1 MKTLLFSTVAIAL
14 FFGLYAA
21 TLRRSNLFRLRRF
34 YLVGTLVLS
43 LVLPFVSIEVPSRV
57 TAVAQPYTQYFE
69 DVQEPTVI
77 QGDAADAAVEKSTT
91 ETTLTTEA
99 VQSTTTGAIGSTTTL
114 TTGTTGATE
123 TTNAF
128 AFRDLLWWGYVLGC
142 GVSFILLVVKLFKTG
157 RYYRRSVLS
166 DELSTGDMCVR
177 VLGEPDGNLPFSF
190 LRSVFVNPEVFTESE
205 LQQVLRH
212 ERTHIRQRHTWD
224 LLFTEAVRVMQWF
237 NPVIYLYAK
246 ELSSVHEY
254 LADEQVLAQGA
265 SKRDYLELLYKQ
277 LCVGKFVP
285 VGNSFRHLLTKK
297 RIMMMSQPEKRRVSA
312 WWLLALIPLVCA
324 LLMVNCHSKT
334 EEVAEEEAVE
344 ETIDEPVCMD
354 PDTMPQ
360 FPGGIQQYVN
370 NLIGSMKYPE
380 LAKKYK
386 LSGVLAIC
394 FIVEKDGRVLFTE
407 LDTAHVKW
415 EDVCGKKGEMVL
427 LAPFYDSKDRRDSMA
442 LAHVDLGEDAPE
454 DKELRNEIVR
464 QVMDG
469 NMAEINRAFR
479 AAPACKP
486 AMKDGQPVRCML
498 RLPVGFTAEE
508 HAVNKLVM
516 LQDIAVSPTAKPSK
530 DRYVT
535 GIVALDEQLGPDFID
550 IPWVGYT
557 SAE

>member
-1 MKTLLFSTVAIAL
+1 MKTILFSAVAIAL

-34 YLVGTLVLS
+34 YLVGTLALS
-43 LVLPFVSIEVPSRV
+43 LVLPFVSLEMPSRV
-57 TAVAQPYTQYFE
+57 
-69 DVQEPTVI
+69 
-77 QGDAADAAVEKSTT
+77 AAVVKT
-91 ETTLTTEA
+91 
-99 VQSTTTGAIGSTTTL
+99 TTTGTTL
-114 TTGTTGATE
+114 TTGAVESTTTGTTLTTGAVESTTNGTTLTTGADESTTTGTTLTTGATKKLS
-123 TTNAF
+123 F
-128 AFRDLLWWGYVLGC
+128 KDMVCYGYLLGC
-142 GVSFILLVVKLFKTG
+142 GVAFILLVIKLFKTF

-224 LLFTEAVRVMQWF
+224 LLFMEAMRVLQWF
-237 NPVIYLYAK
+237 NPFIYLYAR

-254 LADEQVLAQGA
+254 LADEAVLSCGF
-265 SKRDYLELLYKQ
+265 SRRDYLELLYKQ

-297 RIMMMSQPEKRRVSA
+297 RIQMMNQPVKRRVSA
-312 WWLLALIPLVCA
+312 WWMLALIPITA
-324 LLMVNCHSKT
+324 GLLLVNCHPKT
-334 EEVAEEEAVE
+334 EDVAVAEEVE
-344 ETIDEPVCMD
+344 EIIDEPVCMD

-386 LSGVLAIC
+386 LSGVLSVC

-415 EDVCGKKGEMVL
+415 GDVCGKKGEMVL
-427 LAPFYDSKDRRDSMA
+427 TAPFEGRKDSNDG
-442 LAHVDLGEDAPE
+442 LAVAHLDLGEDAPE
-454 DKELRNEIVR
+454 DKESRKEILRK
-464 QVMDG
+464 VMDD

-486 AMKDGQPVRCML
+486 AMKDGEPVRCKL
-498 RLPVGFTAEE
+498 HLPVGFTTEE
-508 HAVNKLVM
+508 HVVNKLVM
-516 LQDIAVSPTAKPSK
+516 FQDIAVSPTAKPSK

>member
-1 MKTLLFSTVAIAL
+1 MKTILFSAVAIAL

-34 YLVGTLVLS
+34 YLVGTLALS
-43 LVLPFVSIEVPSRV
+43 LVLPFVSLEMPSRV
-57 TAVAQPYTQYFE
+57 TAVAQPYTQHFGMT
-69 DVQEPTVI
+69 QEPAVVQVDVAGETKTE
-77 QGDAADAAVEKSTT
+77 AVESTADMTNMTT
-91 ETTLTTEA
+91 ETRGTTETA
-99 VQSTTTGAIGSTTTL
+99 KTYII
-114 TTGTTGATE
+114 
-123 TTNAF
+123 
-128 AFRDLLWWGYVLGC
+128 WYGYVLGC
-142 GVSFILLVVKLFKTG
+142 GVAFILLVVKLFKTG

-224 LLFTEAVRVMQWF
+224 LLFMEVMRVLQWF
-237 NPVIYLYAK
+237 NPFIYLYAR

-254 LADEQVLAQGA
+254 LADEAVLSCGF
-265 SKRDYLELLYKQ
+265 SRRDYLELLYKQ

-297 RIMMMSQPEKRRVSA
+297 RIQMMNQPVKRRVSA
-312 WWLLALIPLVCA
+312 WWLLALVPIIA
-324 LLMVNCHSKT
+324 GLLLVNCHPK
-334 EEVAEEEAVE
+334 EEMVAEEEAVKE
-344 ETIDEPVCMD
+344 VIDEPVCMD

-386 LSGVLAIC
+386 LSGVLAVC

-415 EDVCGKKGEMVL
+415 DDVCGEKGEMVL
-427 LAPFYDSKDRRDSMA
+427 LAPFNGRKGNDG
-442 LAHVDLGEDAPE
+442 LAVAHLDLGEDAPE
-454 DKELRNEIVR
+454 DKESRKEIVR
-464 QVMDG
+464 QIMDD

-498 RLPVGFTAEE
+498 RLPVGFTTEE

-516 LQDIAVSPTAKPSK
+516 FQDIAVSPTAKPSK

>member
-1 MKTLLFSTVAIAL
+1 MKTILFSAIAMAL
-14 FFGLYAA
+14 FFGFYWL

-34 YLVGTLVLS
+34 YLVGTLALS
-43 LVLPFVSIEVPSRV
+43 LVLPFVSLEMPSRV
-57 TAVAQPYTQYFE
+57 TAVAQPYTQHFGMT
-69 DVQEPTVI
+69 QEPTVV
-77 QGDAADAAVEKSTT
+77 QVDLTGETTTEAVESTADMTTMTT
-91 ETTLTTEA
+91 ETTGTTEIA
-99 VQSTTTGAIGSTTTL
+99 KTFSFKDII
-114 TTGTTGATE
+114 
-123 TTNAF
+123 
-128 AFRDLLWWGYVLGC
+128 WYGYVLGC
-142 GVSFILLVVKLFKTG
+142 GVVFILLVVKLFKTF

-224 LLFTEAVRVMQWF
+224 LLFTEAVRVLQWF
-237 NPVIYLYAK
+237 NPVIYLYAR

-254 LADEQVLAQGA
+254 LADEAVLSCGF
-265 SKRDYLELLYKQ
+265 SRRDYLELLYKQ

-297 RIMMMSQPEKRRVSA
+297 RIQMMNQPVKRRVSA
-312 WWLLALIPLVCA
+312 WWLLALVPIIA
-324 LLMVNCHSKT
+324 GLLLVNCHPKT
-334 EEVAEEEAVE
+334 EMVAEEEAVE
-344 ETIDEPVCMD
+344 EVVEEPVCMD

-386 LSGVLAIC
+386 LSGVLSVC

-415 EDVCGKKGEMVL
+415 DDVCGEKGEMVL
-427 LAPFYDSKDRRDSMA
+427 LAPFNGRKGNDG
-442 LAHVDLGEDAPE
+442 LAVAHLDLGEDAPE
-454 DKELRNEIVR
+454 DKESRKEIVR
-464 QVMDG
+464 QIMDD

-498 RLPVGFTAEE
+498 RLPVGFTTEE

-516 LQDIAVSPTAKPSK
+516 FQDIAVSPAAKPSK

-535 GIVALDEQLGPDFID
+535 GIVTLDEQLGPDFID
-550 IPWVGYT
+550 IPWVGHT

>member
-1 MKTLLFSTVAIAL
+1 MKTILFSAIAMAL
-14 FFGLYAA
+14 FFGFYWL

-34 YLVGTLVLS
+34 YLVGTLALS
-43 LVLPFVSIEVPSRV
+43 LVLPFVSLEMPSRV
-57 TAVAQPYTQYFE
+57 ATVAQPYTQHFGMT
-69 DVQEPTVI
+69 QKPAVI
-77 QGDAADAAVEKSTT
+77 QVDVAGETTAEAVESTADMTNMTT
-91 ETTLTTEA
+91 ETTGTTETA
-99 VQSTTTGAIGSTTTL
+99 KTFSFKDII
-114 TTGTTGATE
+114 
-123 TTNAF
+123 
-128 AFRDLLWWGYVLGC
+128 WYGYVLGC
-142 GVSFILLVVKLFKTG
+142 GVAFILLVVKLFKTFS
-157 RYYRRSVLS
+157 YYRRSALS

-212 ERTHIRQRHTWD
+212 ERTHIRQCHTWD

-237 NPVIYLYAK
+237 NPFIYLYTR

-254 LADEQVLAQGA
+254 LADEAVLSCGF
-265 SKRDYLELLYKQ
+265 SRRDYLELLYKQ

-297 RIMMMSQPEKRRVSA
+297 RILMMNQPVKRRVSA
-312 WWLLALIPLVCA
+312 WWLLALVPIIA
-324 LLMVNCHSKT
+324 GLLLVNCHPK
-334 EEVAEEEAVE
+334 EEVADELVGEEV
-344 ETIDEPVCMD
+344 TIDEPVCEN
-354 PDTMPQ
+354 PDVMPQ

-386 LSGVLAIC
+386 LSGVLSVC

-415 EDVCGKKGEMVL
+415 GDVCGKKGEMVL
-427 LAPFYDSKDRRDSMA
+427 TAPFEGRKDSNDG
-442 LAHVDLGEDAPE
+442 LAVAHLDLGEDAPE
-454 DKELRNEIVR
+454 DKESRKEILRK
-464 QVMDG
+464 VMDD

-486 AMKDGQPVRCML
+486 AMKDGEPVRCKL
-498 RLPVGFTAEE
+498 RLPVGFTTGE

-557 SAE
+557 SAGELAEK

>member
-1 MKTLLFSTVAIAL
+1 MKTILFSAIAMAL
-14 FFGLYAA
+14 FFGFYWL

-43 LVLPFVSIEVPSRV
+43 LVLPFVSLEMPSRV
-57 TAVAQPYTQYFE
+57 TAVAQPYTQHFGMT
-69 DVQEPTVI
+69 QEPTVV
-77 QGDAADAAVEKSTT
+77 QVDLAGETTTEAVESTADMTTMTT
-91 ETTLTTEA
+91 ETTGTTEIA
-99 VQSTTTGAIGSTTTL
+99 KTFSFKDII
-114 TTGTTGATE
+114 
-123 TTNAF
+123 
-128 AFRDLLWWGYVLGC
+128 WYGYVLGC
-142 GVSFILLVVKLFKTG
+142 GVVFILLVVKLFKTF
-157 RYYRRSVLS
+157 RYYRRSELS
-166 DELSTGDMCVR
+166 DELSTGDTCVR
-177 VLGEPDGNLPFSF
+177 VLDEPDGNLPFSF

-224 LLFTEAVRVMQWF
+224 LLFTEAVRVLQWF
-237 NPVIYLYAK
+237 NPVIYLYAR

-254 LADEQVLAQGA
+254 LADEAVLSCGF
-265 SKRDYLELLYKQ
+265 SRRDYLELLYKQ

-297 RIMMMSQPEKRRVSA
+297 RILMMNQPVKRRVLA
-312 WWLLALIPLVCA
+312 WWLLALVPIIA
-324 LLMVNCHSKT
+324 GLLLVNCHPK
-334 EEVAEEEAVE
+334 EEVADELAGEEV
-344 ETIDEPVCMD
+344 TIDEPVCEN
-354 PDTMPQ
+354 PDVMPE

-386 LSGVLAIC
+386 LSGVLSVC

-415 EDVCGKKGEMVL
+415 GDVCGKKGEMVL
-427 LAPFYDSKDRRDSMA
+427 TAPFEGRKDSNDG
-442 LAHVDLGEDAPE
+442 LAVAHLDLGEDAPE
-454 DKELRNEIVR
+454 DKESRKEILRK
-464 QVMDG
+464 VMDD

-486 AMKDGQPVRCML
+486 AMKDGEPVRCKL
-498 RLPVGFTAEE
+498 RLPVGFTTEE

>member
-1 MKTLLFSTVAIAL
+1 LSFKDMV
-14 FFGLYAA
+14 
-21 TLRRSNLFRLRRF
+21 F
-34 YLVGTLVLS
+34 Y
-43 LVLPFVSIEVPSRV
+43 
-57 TAVAQPYTQYFE
+57 
-69 DVQEPTVI
+69 
-77 QGDAADAAVEKSTT
+77 
-91 ETTLTTEA
+91 
-99 VQSTTTGAIGSTTTL
+99 
-114 TTGTTGATE
+114 
-123 TTNAF
+123 
-128 AFRDLLWWGYVLGC
+128 GYVLGC
-142 GVSFILLVVKLFKTG
+142 GVAFILLVVKLFKTG

-237 NPVIYLYAK
+237 NPFIYLYTR

-254 LADEQVLAQGA
+254 LADEAVLSCGF
-265 SKRDYLELLYKQ
+265 SRRDYLELLYKQ

-297 RIMMMSQPEKRRVSA
+297 RIQMMNQPVKRRVSA
-312 WWLLALIPLVCA
+312 WWLLALVPIIA
-324 LLMVNCHSKT
+324 GLLLVNCHPKT
-334 EEVAEEEAVE
+334 EMVAEEEAFE
-344 ETIDEPVCMD
+344 EVIDEPVCLD

-386 LSGVLAIC
+386 LSGVLSVC

-415 EDVCGKKGEMVL
+415 GDVCGKKGEMVL
-427 LAPFYDSKDRRDSMA
+427 LAPFNGRKGNDG
-442 LAHVDLGEDAPE
+442 LAVAHLDLGEDAPE
-454 DKELRNEIVR
+454 DKESRKEIVWK
-464 QVMDG
+464 VMDD

-486 AMKDGQPVRCML
+486 AMKDGEPVRCKL
-498 RLPVGFTAEE
+498 HLPVGFTTEE

-516 LQDIAVSPTAKPSK
+516 FQDIAVSPTAKSSK
-530 DRYVT
+530 ERYVT
-535 GIVALDEQLGPDFID
+535 GIVAADEQLEPDFID

>member
-1 MKTLLFSTVAIAL
+1 MKTILFSAIAMAL
-14 FFGLYAA
+14 FFGLYCL

-43 LVLPFVSIEVPSRV
+43 LLIPFVSIEMPSRV
-57 TAVAQPYTQYFE
+57 TAVAQPYAQYFE
-69 DVQEPTVI
+69 NPQEPAVI
-77 QGDAADAAVEKSTT
+77 QEDAADNAVESTT
-91 ETTLTTEA
+91 TGTTMTSEA
-99 VQSTTTGAIGSTTTL
+99 VQSTTIGTNESTTTI

-123 TTNAF
+123 TNKAF

-142 GVSFILLVVKLFKTG
+142 GVAFILLVVKLIKTVS
-157 RYYRRSVLS
+157 YYRRSVLS

-190 LRSVFVNPEVFTESE
+190 LRSVFVNPQVFTKSE

-224 LLFTEAVRVMQWF
+224 LLFTEAVRVLQWF
-237 NPVIYLYAK
+237 NPVIYLYAR

-254 LADEQVLAQGA
+254 LADEAVLSCGT
-265 SKRDYLELLYKQ
+265 SRRDYLELLYKQ

-297 RIMMMSQPEKRRVSA
+297 RILMMNQPVKRRVSA
-312 WWLLALIPLVCA
+312 WWLLALVPIIA
-324 LLMVNCHSKT
+324 GLLLVNCHPKT
-334 EEVAEEEAVE
+334 ETIAEEEAVE
-344 ETIDEPVCMD
+344 EVIDEPVCMD

-386 LSGVLAIC
+386 LSGVLSVC

-415 EDVCGKKGEMVL
+415 GDVCGKKGETVL
-427 LAPFYDSKDRRDSMA
+427 TAPFEGRKDSNDG
-442 LAHVDLGEDAPE
+442 LAVAHLDLGEDAPE
-454 DKELRNEIVR
+454 DKESRKEIVWK
-464 QVMDG
+464 VMDD

-498 RLPVGFTAEE
+498 RLPVGFTTEE

>member
-1 MKTLLFSTVAIAL
+1 MKTILFSAIAMTL
-14 FFGLYAA
+14 FFGLYCL

-34 YLVGTLVLS
+34 YLVGTLALS
-43 LVLPFVSIEVPSRV
+43 LVLPFVSIELPSRV
-57 TAVAQPYTQYFE
+57 TAAAQPYTQYLGMA
-69 DVQEPTVI
+69 QEPTVV
-77 QGDAADAAVEKSTT
+77 QVDVAGETTAEAVELPVDRTNRT
-91 ETTLTTEA
+91 DR
-99 VQSTTTGAIGSTTTL
+99 
-114 TTGTTGATE
+114 TTGTTE
-123 TTNAF
+123 TSKAF
-128 AFRDLLWWGYVLGC
+128 SLKDIIWWGYVLGC
-142 GVSFILLVVKLFKTG
+142 GVAFILLAVKLIRTG
-157 RYYRRSVLS
+157 RYYHRSVLS

-212 ERTHIRQRHTWD
+212 ERAHIRQRHTWD
-224 LLFTEAVRVMQWF
+224 LLFTEAVRVLQWF
-237 NPVIYLYAK
+237 NPVVYLYAK
-246 ELSSVHEY
+246 ELSCVHEY
-254 LADEQVLAQGA
+254 LADEVVLSCGT
-265 SKRDYLELLYKQ
+265 SRRDYLELLYKQ

-297 RIMMMSQPEKRRVSA
+297 RILMMNQPVKRRVSA
-312 WWLLALIPLVCA
+312 WWLLALVPIIA
-324 LLMVNCHSKT
+324 GLLLVNCHPKT
-334 EEVAEEEAVE
+334 ETIAEEEAVE
-344 ETIDEPVCMD
+344 EVIDEPVCMD

-386 LSGVLAIC
+386 LSGVLAVC

-407 LDTAHVKW
+407 LDTAHVTW
-415 EDVCGKKGEMVL
+415 GDVCGKKGEMVL
-427 LAPFYDSKDRRDSMA
+427 LAPFSGSKDRRDSFA
-442 LAHVDLGEDAPE
+442 LAHVALGESAPE
-454 DKELRNEIVR
+454 DKKARNELV
-464 QVMDG
+464 QQMMDDI
-469 NMAEINRAFR
+469 MAEINQAFR
-479 AAPACKP
+479 TAPACKP
-486 AMKDGQPVRCML
+486 AMKDGEPVRCML
-498 RLPVGFTAEE
+498 RLPVGFTTEE

-535 GIVALDEQLGPDFID
+535 GIVAPDEQLGPDFID

>member
-1 MKTLLFSTVAIAL
+1 MKTILFSAVAIAL

-34 YLVGTLVLS
+34 YLVGTLALS
-43 LVLPFVSIEVPSRV
+43 LVLPFVSLEMPSRV
-57 TAVAQPYTQYFE
+57 TAVAQPYTQHFGMT
-69 DVQEPTVI
+69 QEPAVVQVDVAGETKTE
-77 QGDAADAAVEKSTT
+77 AVESTADMTNMTT
-91 ETTLTTEA
+91 ETRGTTETA
-99 VQSTTTGAIGSTTTL
+99 KTFSFKDII
-114 TTGTTGATE
+114 
-123 TTNAF
+123 
-128 AFRDLLWWGYVLGC
+128 WYGYVLGC
-142 GVSFILLVVKLFKTG
+142 GVAFILLVVKLFKTF
-157 RYYRRSVLS
+157 RYYRRSELS

-205 LQQVLRH
+205 LRQVLRH

-224 LLFTEAVRVMQWF
+224 LLFTEAVRVLQWF
-237 NPVIYLYAK
+237 NPVIYLYAR

-254 LADEQVLAQGA
+254 LADEAVLSCGT
-265 SKRDYLELLYKQ
+265 SRRDYLELLYKQ

-297 RIMMMSQPEKRRVSA
+297 RIQMMNQPVKRRVSA
-312 WWLLALIPLVCA
+312 WWLLALVPIIA
-324 LLMVNCHSKT
+324 GLLLVNCHPKT
-334 EEVAEEEAVE
+334 EMVAEEEAVE
-344 ETIDEPVCMD
+344 EVIDEPVCMD

-386 LSGVLAIC
+386 LSGVLSVC

-415 EDVCGKKGEMVL
+415 DDVCGEKGEMVL
-427 LAPFYDSKDRRDSMA
+427 LAPFNGRKGNDG
-442 LAHVDLGEDAPE
+442 LAVAHLDLGEDAPE
-454 DKELRNEIVR
+454 DKESRKEIVR
-464 QVMDG
+464 QIMDD

-498 RLPVGFTAEE
+498 RLPVGFTTEE

-516 LQDIAVSPTAKPSK
+516 FQDIAVSPAAKPSK

-535 GIVALDEQLGPDFID
+535 GIVTLDEQLGPDFID

>member
-1 MKTLLFSTVAIAL
+1 MKTILFSAIAMVL
-14 FFGLYAA
+14 FFGLYWL

-34 YLVGTLVLS
+34 YLVGTLALS
-43 LVLPFVSIEVPSRV
+43 LVLPFVSIEMPSRV
-57 TAVAQPYTQYFE
+57 AAVAQPYTQHFGMT
-69 DVQEPTVI
+69 QEPAVI
-77 QGDAADAAVEKSTT
+77 QVDVAWETKTEAVESTADMTNMTT
-91 ETTLTTEA
+91 ETRGTTETA
-99 VQSTTTGAIGSTTTL
+99 KTFSFKDII
-114 TTGTTGATE
+114 
-123 TTNAF
+123 
-128 AFRDLLWWGYVLGC
+128 WYGYVLGC
-142 GVSFILLVVKLFKTG
+142 GVAFILLVVKLFKTF

-190 LRSVFVNPEVFTESE
+190 LRSVFVNPEVFTKSE

-224 LLFTEAVRVMQWF
+224 LLFTEAVRVLQWF

-246 ELSSVHEY
+246 ELSCVHEY
-254 LADEQVLAQGA
+254 LADEAVLSCGT
-265 SKRDYLELLYKQ
+265 SRRDYLELLYKQ

-297 RIMMMSQPEKRRVSA
+297 RILMMNQPVKRRVSA
-312 WWLLALIPLVCA
+312 WWLLALVPIIA
-324 LLMVNCHSKT
+324 GLLLVNCHPKT
-334 EEVAEEEAVE
+334 ETIAEEEAVE
-344 ETIDEPVCMD
+344 EVIDEPVCMD

-386 LSGVLAIC
+386 LSGVLAVC

-415 EDVCGKKGEMVL
+415 DDVCGEKGEMVL
-427 LAPFYDSKDRRDSMA
+427 LAPFNGRKGNDG
-442 LAHVDLGEDAPE
+442 LAVAHLNLGEDAPE
-454 DKELRNEIVR
+454 DKESRKEIVR
-464 QVMDG
+464 QIMDD

-486 AMKDGQPVRCML
+486 AMKDGEPVRCKL
-498 RLPVGFTAEE
+498 RLPVGFTTEE

-516 LQDIAVSPTAKPSK
+516 FQDIAVSPTAKPSK

-550 IPWVGYT
+550 IPWVGHT

>member
-1 MKTLLFSTVAIAL
+1 MKTILFSAIAMAL
-14 FFGLYAA
+14 FFGFYWL

-34 YLVGTLVLS
+34 YLVGTLALS
-43 LVLPFVSIEVPSRV
+43 LVLPFVSLEMPSRV
-57 TAVAQPYTQYFE
+57 ATVAQPYTQHFGMT
-69 DVQEPTVI
+69 QKPAVI
-77 QGDAADAAVEKSTT
+77 QVDVAGETTAEAVESTADMTNMTT
-91 ETTLTTEA
+91 ETTGTTETA
-99 VQSTTTGAIGSTTTL
+99 KTFSFKDII
-114 TTGTTGATE
+114 
-123 TTNAF
+123 
-128 AFRDLLWWGYVLGC
+128 WYGYVLGC
-142 GVSFILLVVKLFKTG
+142 GVAFILLVVKLFKTFS
-157 RYYRRSVLS
+157 YYRRSALS

-212 ERTHIRQRHTWD
+212 ERTHIRQCHTWD

-237 NPVIYLYAK
+237 NPFIYLYTR

-254 LADEQVLAQGA
+254 LADEAVLSCGF
-265 SKRDYLELLYKQ
+265 SRRDYLELLYKQ

-297 RIMMMSQPEKRRVSA
+297 RILMMNQPVKRRVSA
-312 WWLLALIPLVCA
+312 WWLLALVPIIA
-324 LLMVNCHSKT
+324 GLLLVNCHPK
-334 EEVAEEEAVE
+334 EEVADELVGEEV
-344 ETIDEPVCMD
+344 TIDEPVCEN
-354 PDTMPQ
+354 PDVMPQ

-386 LSGVLAIC
+386 LSGVLAVC

-415 EDVCGKKGEMVL
+415 GDVCGKKGEMVL
-427 LAPFYDSKDRRDSMA
+427 TAPFEGRKDSNDG
-442 LAHVDLGEDAPE
+442 LAVAHLDLGEDAPE
-454 DKELRNEIVR
+454 DKESRKEILRK
-464 QVMDG
+464 VMDD

-486 AMKDGQPVRCML
+486 AMKDGEPVRCKL
-498 RLPVGFTAEE
+498 RLPVGFTTGE

>member
-1 MKTLLFSTVAIAL
+1 MKTILFSAIAMAL
-14 FFGLYAA
+14 FFGLYWL

-34 YLVGTLVLS
+34 YLVGTLALS
-43 LVLPFVSIEVPSRV
+43 LVLPFVSLEMPSRV
-57 TAVAQPYTQYFE
+57 TAVAQPYTQHFGMT
-69 DVQEPTVI
+69 QEPAVVQVDVAGETKTE
-77 QGDAADAAVEKSTT
+77 AVESTADMTNMTT
-91 ETTLTTEA
+91 ETRGTTETA
-99 VQSTTTGAIGSTTTL
+99 KTFSFKDII
-114 TTGTTGATE
+114 
-123 TTNAF
+123 
-128 AFRDLLWWGYVLGC
+128 WYGYVLGC
-142 GVSFILLVVKLFKTG
+142 GVVFILLVVKLFKTF
-157 RYYRRSVLS
+157 RYYRRSELS

-237 NPVIYLYAK
+237 NPFIYLYTR

-254 LADEQVLAQGA
+254 LADEVVLSCGF
-265 SKRDYLELLYKQ
+265 SRRDYLELLYKQ

-297 RIMMMSQPEKRRVSA
+297 RILMMNQPVKRRVSA
-312 WWLLALIPLVCA
+312 WWLLALVPIIA
-324 LLMVNCHSKT
+324 GLLLVNCHPKT
-334 EEVAEEEAVE
+334 DTVAEGETVEEV
-344 ETIDEPVCMD
+344 IDEPVCVD

-386 LSGVLAIC
+386 LSGVLAVC

-415 EDVCGKKGEMVL
+415 DDVCGEKGEMVL
-427 LAPFYDSKDRRDSMA
+427 LAPFNGRKGNDG
-442 LAHVDLGEDAPE
+442 LAVAHLDLGEDAPE
-454 DKELRNEIVR
+454 DKESRKEIVR
-464 QVMDG
+464 QIMDD

-486 AMKDGQPVRCML
+486 AMKDGEPVRCKL
-498 RLPVGFTAEE
+498 RLPVGFTTEE

-516 LQDIAVSPTAKPSK
+516 FQDIAVSPTAKPSK

-557 SAE
+557 SAGELAEK

>member
-1 MKTLLFSTVAIAL
+1 M
-14 FFGLYAA
+14 
-21 TLRRSNLFRLRRF
+21 
-34 YLVGTLVLS
+34 
-43 LVLPFVSIEVPSRV
+43 
-57 TAVAQPYTQYFE
+57 
-69 DVQEPTVI
+69 
-77 QGDAADAAVEKSTT
+77 
-91 ETTLTTEA
+91 
-99 VQSTTTGAIGSTTTL
+99 
-114 TTGTTGATE
+114 TTGATKKLS
-123 TTNAF
+123 F
-128 AFRDLLWWGYVLGC
+128 KDIVFYGYVLGC
-142 GVSFILLVVKLFKTG
+142 GVAFILLVIKLFKTF

-177 VLGEPDGNLPFSF
+177 VLDEPDGNLPFSF

-224 LLFTEAVRVMQWF
+224 LLFTEAVRVLQWF
-237 NPVIYLYAK
+237 NPVIYLYAR

-254 LADEQVLAQGA
+254 LADEAVLSCGF
-265 SKRDYLELLYKQ
+265 SRRDYLELLYKQ

-297 RIMMMSQPEKRRVSA
+297 RILMMSQPVKRRVSA
-312 WWLLALIPLVCA
+312 WWLLALIPIVCG
-324 LLMVNCHSKT
+324 LLMVNCHPK
-334 EEVAEEEAVE
+334 EEVAKEEAVE

-386 LSGVLAIC
+386 LSGVLSVC

-415 EDVCGKKGEMVL
+415 GDVCGKKGEMVL
-427 LAPFYDSKDRRDSMA
+427 LAPFNGRKGNDG
-442 LAHVDLGEDAPE
+442 LAVAHLDLGEDAPE
-454 DKELRNEIVR
+454 DKESRKEIVR
-464 QVMDG
+464 QIMDD

-486 AMKDGQPVRCML
+486 AMKDGEPVRCKL
-498 RLPVGFTAEE
+498 RLPVGFTTEE

>member
-1 MKTLLFSTVAIAL
+1 MKTILFSAIAMAL
-14 FFGLYAA
+14 FSGLYCL

-34 YLVGTLVLS
+34 YLVGTLALS
-43 LVLPFVSIEVPSRV
+43 LVLPFISIEMPSRL
-57 TAVAQPYTQYFE
+57 TAVAQPYTQYFGE
-69 DVQEPTVI
+69 TQEPTVI
-77 QGDAADAAVEKSTT
+77 QGDAADAAV
-91 ETTLTTEA
+91 
-99 VQSTTTGAIGSTTTL
+99 QSTTTGTTL
-114 TTGTTGATE
+114 TTGKVESTTTGTMLTTGATKKLS
-123 TTNAF
+123 F
-128 AFRDLLWWGYVLGC
+128 KDMVCYGYLLGC
-142 GVSFILLVVKLFKTG
+142 GAAFILLVVKLFKTF

-224 LLFTEAVRVMQWF
+224 LLFTEAVRVLQWF
-237 NPVIYLYAK
+237 NPFIYLYAS
-246 ELSSVHEY
+246 ELSGVHEY
-254 LADEQVLAQGA
+254 LADEAVLSCGT
-265 SKRDYLELLYKQ
+265 SRRDYLELLYKQ
-277 LCVGKFVP
+277 LCVGKFVL

-297 RIMMMSQPEKRRVSA
+297 RIQMMNQPVKRRVSA
-312 WWLLALIPLVCA
+312 WWLLALVPIIA
-324 LLMVNCHSKT
+324 GLLLVNCHPKT
-334 EEVAEEEAVE
+334 EMVAEEEAVE
-344 ETIDEPVCMD
+344 EVIDEPVCMD

-386 LSGVLAIC
+386 LSGVLSVC

-415 EDVCGKKGEMVL
+415 DDVCGEKGEMVL
-427 LAPFYDSKDRRDSMA
+427 LAPFNGRKGNDG
-442 LAHVDLGEDAPE
+442 LAVAHLDLGEDAPE
-454 DKELRNEIVR
+454 DKESRKEIVR
-464 QVMDG
+464 QIMDD

-498 RLPVGFTAEE
+498 RLPVGFTTEE

-516 LQDIAVSPTAKPSK
+516 FQDIAVSPAAKPSK

-535 GIVALDEQLGPDFID
+535 GIVTLDEQLGPDFID

>member
-1 MKTLLFSTVAIAL
+1 MKTILFSAIAMAL
-14 FFGLYAA
+14 FFGLYWL

-34 YLVGTLVLS
+34 YLVGTLALS
-43 LVLPFVSIEVPSRV
+43 LVLPFVSLEMPSRV
-57 TAVAQPYTQYFE
+57 TAVAQPYTQHFGMT
-69 DVQEPTVI
+69 QEPAVVQVDVAGETKTE
-77 QGDAADAAVEKSTT
+77 AVESTADMTNMTT
-91 ETTLTTEA
+91 ETRGTTETA
-99 VQSTTTGAIGSTTTL
+99 KTFSFKDII
-114 TTGTTGATE
+114 
-123 TTNAF
+123 
-128 AFRDLLWWGYVLGC
+128 WYGYVLGC
-142 GVSFILLVVKLFKTG
+142 GVVFILLVVKLFKTF
-157 RYYRRSVLS
+157 RYYRRSELS

-237 NPVIYLYAK
+237 NPFIYLYTR

-254 LADEQVLAQGA
+254 LADEVVLSCGF
-265 SKRDYLELLYKQ
+265 SRRDYLELLYKQ

-297 RIMMMSQPEKRRVSA
+297 RILMMSQPVKRRVSA
-312 WWLLALIPLVCA
+312 WWLLALVPIIA
-324 LLMVNCHSKT
+324 GLLLVNCHPKT
-334 EEVAEEEAVE
+334 DTVAEGETVEEV
-344 ETIDEPVCMD
+344 IDEPVCVD

-386 LSGVLAIC
+386 LSGVLAVC

-415 EDVCGKKGEMVL
+415 DDVCGEKGEMVL
-427 LAPFYDSKDRRDSMA
+427 LAPFNGRKGNDG
-442 LAHVDLGEDAPE
+442 LAVAHLDLGEDAPE
-454 DKELRNEIVR
+454 DKESRKEIVR
-464 QVMDG
+464 QIMDD

-486 AMKDGQPVRCML
+486 AMKDGEPVRCKL
-498 RLPVGFTAEE
+498 RLPVGFTTEE

-516 LQDIAVSPTAKPSK
+516 FQDIAVSPTAKPSK

-557 SAE
+557 SAGELAEK